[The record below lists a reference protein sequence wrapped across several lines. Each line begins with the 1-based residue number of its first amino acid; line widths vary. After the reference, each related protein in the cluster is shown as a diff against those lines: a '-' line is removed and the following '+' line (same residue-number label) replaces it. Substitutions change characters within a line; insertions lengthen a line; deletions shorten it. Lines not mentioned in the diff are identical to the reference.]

1 MTTATSGEP
10 NARPPVAHAASSP
23 EVAVRPTVRVR
34 PLLGVR
40 TEQSAHGFAPED
52 PYVRRYWV
60 AAIGAG
66 AVADLLR
73 LIRAGRDANS
83 VPLPRWLPILI
94 GADLVRVE
102 EGDLVVPA
110 RLPEVPLRYRRRFP
124 PGLREQ
130 HRRAVETS
138 RRA

>member
-1 MTTATSGEP
+1 MTTAASGET

-23 EVAVRPTVRVR
+23 EAAVRPTARIR
-34 PLLGVR
+34 PLLPVR
-40 TEQSAHGFAPED
+40 TESRTSGFPPED

-73 LIRAGRDANS
+73 LIRAGRDAEAL
-83 VPLPRWLPILI
+83 PLPRWLPVLI
-94 GADLVRVE
+94 SADLARVDN
-102 EGDLVVPA
+102 GDLVVPD
-110 RLPEVPLRYRRRFP
+110 RLPEVPPRYRRRFS

-130 HRRAVETS
+130 HRRLIEV
-138 RRA
+138 RKHP